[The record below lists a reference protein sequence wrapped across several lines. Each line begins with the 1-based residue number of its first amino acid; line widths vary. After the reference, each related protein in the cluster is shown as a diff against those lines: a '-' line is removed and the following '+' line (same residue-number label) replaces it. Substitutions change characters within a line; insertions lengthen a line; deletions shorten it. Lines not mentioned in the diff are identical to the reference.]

1 MFPSAFINTSTVM
14 SISMS
19 ASMMKQQQQQQPQP
33 PVTPNTPISHYHSHH
48 QLLPSHLASLNVYSN
63 LDLLGVLQDQQQQL
77 LDSRISGG
85 SVSSGSV
92 GSSVGSSGVGGL
104 SGGSTGS
111 SSNDDKKQTQLH
123 CKEEII
129 RWLVGVLVI
138 DQLPPSSNGQ
148 SFFFFY
154 ISIIHLNF

>member
-19 ASMMKQQQQQQPQP
+19 ASMMKQQQQTQP
-33 PVTPNTPISHYHSHH
+33 PLTPNTPISHYHSHH

-85 SVSSGSV
+85 GVSSGVSV
-92 GSSVGSSGVGGL
+92 GSNVGSSGVGA
-104 SGGSTGS
+104 GGSTGS

-148 SFFFFY
+148 SFFLCY
-154 ISIIHLNF
+154 Q